1 MGELVFI
8 GLGLHDETGISLR
21 GVEMARSC
29 DMLFAEFYTNIMS
42 GLSIPNLEKIVGM
55 KVNVL
60 SRAQVEEESIVVA
73 KAKTARVGFL
83 VPGDPLVATTHVD
96 LRLRAERSGIKTR
109 ILHAASITSAIAGT
123 TGLQSYKFGRTVT
136 MPSTANEKFPE
147 SVYVAIRDNQTLGL
161 HSLVLLE
168 IDVEAKRHITIAQ
181 ATQAL
186 LDYSNQIP
194 AGIINPQTL
203 TIGVARLG
211 APDMMIQAGR
221 AGEIAKRDF
230 GKPPHTL
237 IIPGRL
243 HFIEAEALEVLCG
256 APRGIMN
263 ERS

>member
-1 MGELVFI
+1 LGELFFI

-21 GVEMARSC
+21 GVEAARSC
-29 DMLFAEFYTNIMS
+29 DILFAEFYTNIMT
-42 GLSIPNLEKIVGM
+42 GLSIPNLEKIVGTQI
-55 KVNVL
+55 NVL
-60 SRAQVEEESIVVA
+60 SRAQVEEQSIVVA
-73 KAKTARVGFL
+73 KAKTSRVGFL

-96 LRLRAERSGIKTR
+96 LRLRAEKSGIKTR

-123 TGLQSYKFGRTVT
+123 TGLQSYKFGRTIT
-136 MPSTANEKFPE
+136 MPSTANEKFFYK
-147 SVYVAIRDNQTLGL
+147 VYNGIRDNRTLGL
-161 HSLVLLE
+161 HSLILLE

-181 ATQAL
+181 ATRAL
-186 LDYSNQIP
+186 LEYSNQIP
-194 AGIINPQTL
+194 NRVISPQTL
-203 TIGVARLG
+203 TIGVARLE

-221 AGEIAKRDF
+221 ADEVAKLDF

-243 HFIEAEALEVLCG
+243 HFVEAEALEVLCG

>member
-21 GVEMARSC
+21 GVEVARSC
-29 DMLFAEFYTNIMS
+29 DMLFAEFYTNLMS
-42 GLSIPNLEKIVGM
+42 GLGIPNLEKIVGM

-60 SRAQVEEESIVVA
+60 SRAQVEEESIVIA
-73 KAKTARVGFL
+73 KAKTSRVGFL

-136 MPSTANEKFPE
+136 MPSTSNEKFPE
-147 SVYVAIRDNQTLGL
+147 SVYAAIRDNQSLGL

-186 LDYSNQIP
+186 LDYSNQIA

-203 TIGVARLG
+203 IVGVARLG

-221 AGEIAKRDF
+221 ADEVAKLDF

-237 IIPGRL
+237 IIPGRVNL
-243 HFIEAEALEVLCG
+243 VESETIQVL
-256 APRGIMN
+256 
-263 ERS
+263 

>member
-1 MGELVFI
+1 LGELVFI

-21 GVEMARSC
+21 GVEVARSC
-29 DMLFAEFYTNIMS
+29 DMLFAEFYTNLMS
-42 GLSIPNLEKIVGM
+42 GLSMPNLEKIVGM
-55 KVNVL
+55 KITVL

-73 KAKTARVGFL
+73 KAKTSRVGFL

-194 AGIINPQTL
+194 AGIINPQTVV
-203 TIGVARLG
+203 IGVARLG

-221 AGEIAKRDF
+221 AGEITKRDF
-230 GKPPHTL
+230 GKLPHTL

-243 HFIEAEALEVLCG
+243 HFVEAEALEVLCG

>member
-1 MGELVFI
+1 
-8 GLGLHDETGISLR
+8 
-21 GVEMARSC
+21 
-29 DMLFAEFYTNIMS
+29 MS

-55 KVNVL
+55 KINVL
-60 SRAQVEEESIVVA
+60 CRAQVEEESIVVA
-73 KAKTARVGFL
+73 KAKTSRVGFL

-96 LRLRAERSGIKTR
+96 IRLRAEKSGIKTR

-147 SVYVAIRDNQTLGL
+147 SVYAAIRDNQTLGL

-168 IDVEAKRHITIAQ
+168 IDMEAKRHITIAQ

-186 LDYSNQIP
+186 LGYSNKIP

-203 TIGVARLG
+203 IVGVARLE
-211 APDMMIQAGR
+211 APGMMIKAGR
-221 AGEIAKRDF
+221 AGEIAKLDF

-243 HFIEAEALEVLCG
+243 HFVEAEALEVLCG
-256 APRGIMN
+256 APRGIAN

>member
-1 MGELVFI
+1 MGELIFI

-21 GVEMARSC
+21 GVEVARSC
-29 DMLFAEFYTNIMS
+29 DMLFAEFYTNLMS

-55 KVNVL
+55 KITIL

-73 KAKTARVGFL
+73 KAKTSRVGFL

-147 SVYVAIRDNQTLGL
+147 SVYTAIRDNQTLGL

-186 LDYSNQIP
+186 LDYSKQIP

-203 TIGVARLG
+203 TIGVARVG

-243 HFIEAEALEVLCG
+243 HFVEAEAVEVICG

-263 ERS
+263 E